1 MTPPRLFSSPSF
13 ALISVLALIS
23 LAALTATAFLASARL
38 ERQATRSIGD
48 QTQLDMAL
56 SSGMECAAQTINIF
70 CEPKWNTAA
79 VYWRG
84 TNAGDWTNEIGYLLL
99 GRPNSINNLRWTYFS
114 GFSPAVFKNIDTN
127 AFLLEGTNIR
137 QDSYLADIG
146 AFMTNMTNGFV
157 ANPSATNTNCT
168 QIPLLGGRTSPPVGW
183 VYIFQPKPIA
193 GTTNTTNTPVARFAY
208 FMEDLQGY
216 IDAERMGGLTN
227 RDTGTDPLEICL
239 TNLLGGLS
247 TNFCQSTNRIKYLS
261 PGMMMYAGGISSS
274 NLAYVATHL
283 LSWTSSPQFV
293 PFGVPV
299 SSTATYA
306 NAGTNKTNLNTL
318 LSGVTPNNAA
328 QKVSVIVTHI
338 SNNIPS
344 FASTKRS
351 GAMSGGAYLSNIAA
365 NIVDYVDTDSTPTVD
380 PNISVAATNPNI
392 NTWRGVEN
400 IAWPN
405 EVIARLQYT
414 NRTIVS
420 GSWRFPLQ
428 FKQYV
433 EVWNLSDARLTVNP
447 GEYTIY
453 NNLDIPLQC
462 QNWRGNLKS
471 VDANEPPKYE
481 RFTNGSFAL
490 EPNSYGVIATQTR
503 TINVLVPT
511 GLTTDT
517 NPPLTLFSPYTNSDR
532 YIINKDFIV
541 SGKTNS
547 IVIDATPGGRWPNQ
561 TTNLVAGEENCRWF
575 PTSVNFGTSPNGN
588 NYNLAGGDPRGGLFI
603 REPAMDFTNTGID
616 MTPGGRNTHVPGSK
630 GPLATNNP
638 TIWPDGG
645 HTNISDLLTP
655 RFSGNAIPEGRRLAG
670 DPRHWIQKLNNTGT
684 LSNIT
689 ELGNIFDPIQ
699 WGDPIMGPYNGVDSA
714 GWTNNLTTAATNFL
728 GSCGRNTLRI
738 GRAEH
743 QRFAFTNY
751 TASNPAIPNMGLSA
765 AALLDIFCITNNFD
779 TGGRVNLN
787 TAPAPVLRALAL
799 GINLKSDPAL
809 LVGARTNTNY
819 PVPGAMAEAFAQGVM
834 RFRAKYPFLTPSHL
848 AFIGTDPLWPNT
860 NSWPSNSVFG
870 NNNRITLTNIP
881 GSLASSA
888 NMGVTEWNDQAA
900 EEWFAKI
907 YQLSTVQSFNF
918 RVYVVAQLVGT
929 NLMPKGA
936 MARKYYHLYLRNN
949 SATNIS
955 AGPFMNYQSAY

>member
-1 MTPPRLFSSPSF
+1 MKPSLPSSSPSF
-13 ALISVLALIS
+13 ALISVLALVS

-38 ERQATRSIGD
+38 ERQATRSIGS

-99 GRPNSINNLRWTYFS
+99 GRPNSISNLRWTYFS
-114 GFSPAVFKNIDTN
+114 AFSPAVFKNIDTN

-216 IDAERMGGLTN
+216 IDAERMGGLTS
-227 RDTGTDPLEICL
+227 RDTGTNPQEICL
-239 TNLLGGLS
+239 TNMLGANS
-247 TNFCQSTNRIKYLS
+247 ANFCNSNNRIKYLS

-274 NLAYVATHL
+274 NLNYVATHL
-283 LSWTSSPQFV
+283 LSWTNSPQFV
-293 PFGVPV
+293 PFGIPV

-318 LSGVTPNNAA
+318 LSGVTPNNAV
-328 QKVSVIVTHI
+328 QKVADLAQFI

-365 NIVDYVDTDSTPTVD
+365 NIVDYVDTD
-380 PNISVAATNPNI
+380 TNPTIDSSAGIPN
-392 NTWRGVEN
+392 WRGVDA

-405 EVIARLQYT
+405 EIYMRFNLTERQT
-414 NRTIVS
+414 NLSASPPNYLFKLGV
-420 GSWRFPLQ
+420 
-428 FKQYV
+428 KQYI
-433 EVWNLSDARLTVNP
+433 EVWNLSSTSVVVN
-447 GEYTIY
+447 GSDYSIS
-453 NNLDIPLQC
+453 NNLDIPLKC
-462 QNWRGNLKS
+462 TNWNGNLKS
-471 VDANEPPKYE
+471 ADSTTPPASE
-481 RFTNGSFAL
+481 SCTNASFTLPA
-490 EPNSYGVIATQTR
+490 NSYGVLSAGTR
-503 TINVLVPT
+503 TFNILVPT
-511 GLTTDT
+511 NLAPGTTTPMLTV
-517 NPPLTLFSPYTNSDR
+517 NPSTTVNKYTIS
-532 YIINKDFIV
+532 YSNKI
-541 SGKTNS
+541 
-547 IVIDATPGGRWPNQ
+547 IDATPGGRWLGFSTNMQ
-561 TTNLVAGEENCRWF
+561 VGAFHFITTA
-575 PTSVNFGTSPNGN
+575 VNFGTTANGST
-588 NYNLAGGDPRGGLFI
+588 YNLASGDPRGGLFI
-603 REPAMDFTNTGID
+603 QKPMMDMPYTQT
-616 MTPGGRNTHVPGSK
+616 TPGGRNSHLSSSGGARIVDPQV
-630 GPLATNNP
+630 N
-638 TIWPDGG
+638 WVDGG
-645 HTNISDLLTP
+645 HSSTLDIATSPTSPSANNSIPQGLQK
-655 RFSGNAIPEGRRLAG
+655 SGNPN
-670 DPRHWIQKLNNTGT
+670 HWIQKINNSGNLT
-684 LSNIT
+684 NIM

-699 WGDPIMGPYNGVDSA
+699 WGNPINPFHPLD
-714 GWTNNLTTAATNFL
+714 TAAWMELNATATNFD
-728 GSCGRNTLRI
+728 GACGRNSLRI

-751 TASNPAIPNMGLSA
+751 SSSSSAIPNMGLSA

-799 GINLKSDPAL
+799 GINLKSDLAL
-809 LVGARTNTNY
+809 KAGSGVNNNY
-819 PVPGAMAEAFAQGVM
+819 PVPNSMAEAFAQGVM

-848 AFIGTDPLWPNT
+848 AFIGTDPSWPNT
-860 NSWPSNSVFG
+860 TTWPSNSVFG
-870 NNNRITLTNIP
+870 NTNIITLTNIP

-888 NMGVTEWNDQAA
+888 NIGVSEWNDQAA
-900 EEWFAKI
+900 EEWFSKI
-907 YQLSTVQSFNF
+907 YQLSTVQSFNY

-949 SATNIS
+949 SPTNIS

>member
-1 MTPPRLFSSPSF
+1 MKPSLPSSSPSF
-13 ALISVLALIS
+13 ALISVLALVS

-38 ERQATRSIGD
+38 ERQATRSIGS

-56 SSGMECAAQTINIF
+56 SSGMECAAQTINIM

-84 TNAGDWTNEIGYLLL
+84 TNPDDWTKEIGYLLL
-99 GRPNSINNLRWTYFS
+99 GRPNSINNLRWTYFC

-157 ANPSATNTNCT
+157 TNPSATNTNCT

-193 GTTNTTNTPVARFAY
+193 GTTNTTNTPIARFAY

-216 IDAERMGGLTN
+216 IDAERMGGLAN
-227 RDTGTDPLEICL
+227 RDTGTNPQEICL
-239 TNLLGGLS
+239 TNMLGTNS
-247 TNFCQSTNRIKYLS
+247 TNFCNSNNRIKYLS

-283 LSWTSSPQFV
+283 LSWTNSPQFI
-293 PFGVPV
+293 PFGIPV
-299 SSTATYA
+299 SSTATYLG
-306 NAGTNKTNLNTL
+306 AGYSKSNLNTIC
-318 LSGVTPNNAA
+318 SSSNPVTTLAG
-328 QKVSVIVTHI
+328 II

-365 NIVDYVDTDSTPTVD
+365 NIVDYVDADSTPTVD
-380 PNISVAATNPNI
+380 TNIASAATNANTS
-392 NTWRGVEN
+392 TWRGVEA

-405 EVIARLQYT
+405 EVITRFTYT
-414 NRTIVS
+414 NRTIAN
-420 GSWRFPLQ
+420 GNWNFPLQ

-433 EVWNLSDARLTVNP
+433 ELWNLSSTNVQVNP
-447 GEYTIY
+447 SSYDIFDNLQIFLKCENY
-453 NNLDIPLQC
+453 NGYLTNF
-462 QNWRGNLKS
+462 G
-471 VDANEPPKYE
+471 APKIE
-481 RFTNGSFAL
+481 TFTNAAFAL
-490 EPNSYGVIATQTR
+490 EPNSYGILSTATR

-511 GLTTDT
+511 NLVGVT
-517 NPPLTLFSPYTNSDR
+517 NPALKLFATTNVTDKYVIR
-532 YIINKDFIV
+532 LN
-541 SGKTNS
+541 GT
-547 IVIDATPGGRWPNQ
+547 VIDATPGSRCTPNQ
-561 TTNLVAGEENCRWF
+561 GSGANLISGAFVWHA
-575 PTSVNFGTSPNGN
+575 TSVNFGISTNSGST
-588 NYNLAGGDPRGGLFI
+588 YNLAGGDPRGGLFI
-603 REPAMDFTNTGID
+603 RQPAMDFAANGSD
-616 MTPGGRNTHVPGSK
+616 MTPGGRNSHLPGSK
-630 GPLATNNP
+630 GPLATVNP
-638 TIWPDGG
+638 TNWPDWG
-645 HTNISDLLTP
+645 HFANSDITP
-655 RFSGNAIPEGRRLAG
+655 TFSGNAIQEGPRLAG
-670 DPRHWIQKLNNTGT
+670 NPNHWIQKLNNTGT
-684 LSNIT
+684 FSNIM

-699 WGDPIMGPYNGVDSA
+699 WADPINGPYKGVDSA
-714 GWTNNLTTAATNFL
+714 GWTNYLTSSATNFS
-728 GSCGRNTLRI
+728 GACGRNTLRI

-743 QRFAFTNY
+743 QLFAFTNY
-751 TASNPAIPNMGLSA
+751 GTNPPIPNMGLSA
-765 AALLDIFCITNNFD
+765 SALLDIFCTTNNFN
-779 TGGRVNLN
+779 TGGKINLN

-799 GINLKSDPAL
+799 GINLKSDLAL
-809 LVGARTNTNY
+809 KVGSGVNNNY
-819 PVPGAMAEAFAQGVM
+819 PVPISMAEAFAQGVM

-848 AFIGTDPLWPNT
+848 AFIGTDPSWPNT
-860 NSWPSNSVFG
+860 TTWPSNSVFG
-870 NNNRITLTNIP
+870 NTNIITLTNIP

-888 NMGVTEWNDQAA
+888 NIGVSEWNDQAA
-900 EEWFAKI
+900 EEWFSKV
-907 YQLSTVQSFNF
+907 YQLSTVQSFNY

-949 SATNIS
+949 STTNIS